1 MRPRVPDH
9 ASPSPRINV
18 SLLALGPL
26 VAAMIIVFGSAVGVA
41 GLGLQQC
48 AASTAAGQIN
58 VKQYGAR
65 GNGSAND
72 TAAFIKAMSAAVLES
87 LQLYVPTGNY
97 RVDTLTL
104 PDGLIMRGAGSKAS
118 WIRGGVVFGSNGRI
132 RGLKLGRAGYSMRNG
147 ANASNTRFTA
157 CRFRGGGGALP
168 GVNSCVVQL
177 GNAWSCDHIT
187 FRDCLF
193 ERSFGI
199 EDSDYSTCF
208 NDIGLV
214 ENGASAEGAHLD
226 SITFDGCHIG
236 VSNGRTDIPRNIG
249 SPRMGLECFTW
260 DGGDGIASHG
270 WSNIGVIDCVFEGAD
285 MCTLDLADSVD
296 SSGQHVSGPAIIHG
310 CTLKGGGYDG
320 RYWGYAICCEAP
332 RDVVIENNIF
342 YRAHDITLAVSWSRG
357 VNTSGYVIRNNVFA
371 LDVNNGITPGP
382 YSMVLLRGRDHT
394 FTGNTIT
401 TNRGSTVLELQG
413 FSNGIVTGNTLNE
426 LRSRNAPSALQI
438 YNVTGT
444 TVTGNTFRTAA
455 STDPV
460 IYHAGTNT
468 NNTISDNVF
477 LHK

>member
-132 RGLKLGRAGYSMRNG
+132 RGLKLGRAGYSTRNG

-236 VSNGRTDIPRNIG
+236 VFNGVATG
-249 SPRMGLECFTW
+249 SPRMGVECW
-260 DGGDGIASHG
+260 VQNGSAG
-270 WSNIGVIDCVFEGAD
+270 WFDLTFRNCVFEPTF
-285 MCTLDLADSVD
+285 CHNIDLADSFI
-296 SSGQHVSGPAIIHG
+296 SGSVSRNVLIEG
-310 CTLKGGGYDG
+310 CTLKGAGADGGHS
-320 RYWGYAICCEAP
+320 WT
-332 RDVVIENNIF
+332 NNI
-342 YRAHDITLAVSWSRG
+342 DIECPDG
-357 VNTSGYVIRNNVFA
+357 VVIRNNTFYRSYLGAIAMSHMHSTGPGAIITGNVF
-371 LDVNNGITPGP
+371 DFSYNNGITPKGSDP
-382 YSMVLLRGRDHT
+382 FTLSGYDNV
-394 FTGNTIT
+394 FTGNTVIC
-401 TNRGSTVLELQG
+401 NYGS
-413 FSNGIVTGNTLNE
+413 GIVDLAEATNN
-426 LRSRNAPSALQI
+426 
-438 YNVTGT
+438 
-444 TVTGNTFRTAA
+444 TVTGNTFVVG
-455 STDPV
+455 SSYGNPV
-460 IYHAGTNT
+460 IKQWGGSGNITSPNT
-468 NNTISDNVF
+468 VSS
-477 LHK
+477 L